1 MEKEMSIEE
10 QIGIKIRDLRNQNDL
25 TQEELADRTELTK
38 GFISQ
43 LERGLTAPS
52 VSTLLDIVECLGTN
66 LSDFF
71 REEGDVQIVYRK
83 EDYFEKEDEHKNSI
97 SWLIATAQS
106 RSLEPILVRLQ
117 PGQSMPED
125 KPHEGEEFGYVLE
138 GSVLL
143 QYGDHTYNINE
154 GDSFLFPADKK
165 HKISSACEKVSSL
178 IWVSSPPSF

>member
-1 MEKEMSIEE
+1 MSIEE
-10 QIGIKIRDLRNQNDL
+10 QIGMKIRNLRNQNGL

-71 REEGDVQIVYRK
+71 HDEDDLQIVFPK
-83 EDYFEKEDEHKNSI
+83 EDYFEKEDEDGNSI
-97 SWLIATAQS
+97 TWLIATAQS

-117 PGQSMPED
+117 PGQTMPVD
-125 KPHEGEEFGYVLE
+125 KPHEGEEFGYVLD
-138 GSVLL
+138 G
-143 QYGDHTYNINE
+143 
-154 GDSFLFPADKK
+154 
-165 HKISSACEKVSSL
+165 KI
-178 IWVSSPPSF
+178 